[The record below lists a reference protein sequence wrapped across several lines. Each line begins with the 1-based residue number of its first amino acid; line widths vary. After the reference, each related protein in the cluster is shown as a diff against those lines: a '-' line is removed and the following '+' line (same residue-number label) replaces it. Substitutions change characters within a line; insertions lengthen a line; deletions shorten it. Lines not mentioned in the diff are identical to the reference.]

1 MFSFKGAGE
10 PRTGRPGARRP
21 ELSTVEELG
30 KEVRVLRERLSRLS
44 EASLRISESLDV
56 DTVLREVAE
65 SARALTDAGSAVIVM
80 IDDSADVQDI
90 VTSGLSPEE
99 RRALLEIPH
108 GPLLWEYLRDVP
120 RPLRVENL
128 KTHLTSLGFPAD
140 PSLSK
145 SFLGMSIRSRGEQ
158 VGDFYLGEKKEGREF
173 TVEDEEVLAL
183 FALQAGAAI
192 SNARNHGEEQAARAN
207 LEALINTSPV
217 AMVMFDAQS
226 GQVVSMNRESMR
238 IVEDLCMPGQAP
250 EDLLGVVK
258 VRRADGRELAL
269 DRTPLKEVLPEAKSV
284 RVEEIVLEVPDG
296 RKITVL
302 VNSTPIL
309 TEEGGVASVVV
320 TMQDLTSLEEFE
332 VHRAEFLGMVSH
344 ELRTPLTS
352 IKGSATAAL
361 EASSNLRPAETLQFF
376 RIINEQADHM
386 RELIG
391 NLLDAAHIEAG
402 RLSVVP
408 EPAGLPS
415 IVDQAR
421 NLYLSGG
428 GTNPV
433 EIDLPP
439 DLPRVMADRQR
450 VVQILGNLLSNAGRH
465 SPQSSPIRVEAKRDG
480 AQVAVSVADE
490 GPGIPAE
497 RLPHL
502 FRKLSRGSRGSQG
515 PAGGTGLG
523 LAICKGLV
531 EAHGGGIRAESDG
544 DGGGARFTFTI
555 PVVEN
560 DPAAAA
566 TSPAE
571 VPDRLPLSVTGTPH
585 ILAVDDDPKTLIDV
599 RRILENA
606 GYQPIVTGDPE
617 EVPHLLET
625 HRPDLVLLDLLLP
638 GLDGIE
644 LMRAVPALS
653 ERPVIFLSGYG
664 RDETIARA
672 FQFGAVDYVV
682 KPFSPTELVARIEA
696 ALRKDTEPS
705 GPYRKGK
712 LAIHYGQ
719 RRVTLDDQPVQLTAT
734 EYDLLAALAT
744 NAGRVST
751 YDYLLRRVWRS
762 RRAGNTPIIRVF
774 VRKLREKLGDDA
786 KNPTYIFTEPRVGY
800 RLAKCEDEAPS
811 AGAVDSTL

>member
-1 MFSFKGAGE
+1 MD
-10 PRTGRPGARRP
+10 
-21 ELSTVEELG
+21 ELG

-56 DTVLREVAE
+56 DTVLREVVD
-65 SARALTDAGSAVIVM
+65 SARALTGAGHAAIVT
-80 IDDSADVQDI
+80 IDDSSEVQDF
-90 VTSGLSPEE
+90 VTSGLSSEE
-99 RRALLEIPH
+99 HGSLLKLPY
-108 GPLLWEYLRDVP
+108 GPLLWEYLREMP
-120 RPLRVENL
+120 RPLRLKNL
-128 KTHLTSLGFPAD
+128 GAHLTPLGFPAD
-140 PSLSK
+140 PMLAWT
-145 SFLGMSIRSRGEQ
+145 FLGMSVRSRGVH
-158 VGDFYLGEKKEGREF
+158 VGGFYLWDKEGGREF
-173 TVEDEEVLAL
+173 TGEDEEVLAL

-192 SNARNHGEEQAARAN
+192 SNARNHREEQAARAN

-226 GQVVSMNRESMR
+226 GQVVSMNRESLR
-238 IVEDLCMPGQAP
+238 IVEDLCMPGQPP
-250 EDLLGVVK
+250 EDLLGVVN

-269 DRTPLKEVLPEAKSV
+269 GRTPLKEALREAETV
-284 RVEEIVLEVPDG
+284 RVEEIVVEVPDG
-296 RKITVL
+296 RKITTL
-302 VNSTPIL
+302 VNATPIRS
-309 TEEGGVASVVV
+309 EQGEVESVVV
-320 TMQDLTSLEEFE
+320 TMQDLTPLEEFE

-352 IKGSATAAL
+352 IKGSAIAAL
-361 EASSNLRPAETLQFF
+361 EVSSNLRPAETLQFF

-402 RLSVVP
+402 RLSVAP

-439 DLPRVMADRQR
+439 ELPRVMADRQR

-480 AQVAVSVADE
+480 ARVAVSVADE

-502 FRKLSRGSRGSQG
+502 FRKLSRGSRGQRE

-531 EAHGGGIRAESDG
+531 EAHNGRIWAESGG

-555 PVVEN
+555 PVVES
-560 DPAAAA
+560 DPADAA
-566 TSPAE
+566 TSPAQ
-571 VPDRLPLSVTGTPH
+571 VPDRLPPSVTGTPH
-585 ILAVDDDPKTLIDV
+585 ILAVDDDPKTLIDL
-599 RRILENA
+599 RRILEDA
-606 GYQPIVTGDPE
+606 GYRPIVTGDPE

-653 ERPVIFLSGYG
+653 DRPVILPLRIRPRRNDSQGLRVRSG
-664 RDETIARA
+664 R
-672 FQFGAVDYVV
+672 
-682 KPFSPTELVARIEA
+682 
-696 ALRKDTEPS
+696 LRCQ
-705 GPYRKGK
+705 
-712 LAIHYGQ
+712 A
-719 RRVTLDDQPVQLTAT
+719 
-734 EYDLLAALAT
+734 LLANGTRGQNRGGPAQGRGTLPTLPQGA
-744 NAGRVST
+744 AGHP
-751 YDYLLRRVWRS
+751 LRR
-762 RRAGNTPIIRVF
+762 TP
-774 VRKLREKLGDDA
+774 GDTGR
-786 KNPTYIFTEPRVGY
+786 P
-800 RLAKCEDEAPS
+800 
-811 AGAVDSTL
+811 AGAVDSH